1 MIGTNWQQIK
11 IATVERSRCKQTKEQ
26 ASLEKED
33 RDYINSL
40 ADSKGQYEWM
50 KEKRFKTIFRDIENK
65 IQGAMGKGPFEGLI
79 DELSDQ
85 ASIDLP

>member
-1 MIGTNWQQIK
+1 MFRGVCLSNNNDWDELATNK
-11 IATVERSRCKQTKEQ
+11 NRNRRKKSKRKQTKEQ

-50 KEKRFKTIFRDIENK
+50 KEKRFKTIFRDIRK
-65 IQGAMGKGPFEGLI
+65 
-79 DELSDQ
+79 
-85 ASIDLP
+85 